1 MTAGFASTVGS
12 KEGPRQPRMA
22 SKARMLRSRASR
34 KDGGEDC
41 DDEGVFV
48 VDSAKHRVVAFDAET
63 LEATNRAPRA

>member
-1 MTAGFASTVGS
+1 
-12 KEGPRQPRMA
+12 MA

-48 VDSAKHRVVAFDAET
+48 VDSAAAAAAAAVSGSSM
-63 LEATNRAPRA
+63 